1 MQVLRRTNKLLFA
14 LWYNHLSETQGNEAK
29 YSRIKD
35 LNRLVF
41 PLLFM
46 SKLSLESMVVPEASD
61 EEATAHAQEP
71 QGAALYTRLTEFMNL
86 FTHCAADI

>member
-1 MQVLRRTNKLLFA
+1 
-14 LWYNHLSETQGNEAK
+14 
-29 YSRIKD
+29 
-35 LNRLVF
+35 
-41 PLLFM
+41 M

-61 EEATAHAQEP
+61 EEAAAHAQES